1 MINRFSWT
9 SPQMNRRVIHQN
21 YPLLLANI
29 RVLNIV
35 CPFGEGLFFDNFGF
49 ISETT
54 TIEHLSLNQ
63 RLCLEH
69 TSSTLFCT
77 FLPIEYSQIH
87 VSFIISI
94 HVVARFNLKELCTT
108 TVTSVSVS
116 LSFCL
121 TSTSSIYLSLL
132 SS

>member
-1 MINRFSWT
+1 
-9 SPQMNRRVIHQN
+9 MNTRVIHQN

-29 RVLNIV
+29 RDLNIG

-94 HVVARFNLKELCTT
+94 HVVACFSLKEQLCTDHRHL
-108 TVTSVSVS
+108 S
-116 LSFCL
+116 LS
-121 TSTSSIYLSLL
+121 LSV
-132 SS
+132 